1 MFANTLIVRIRSQVN
16 MCIRHDHRALER
28 SELLFGSLVYK
39 SDFSKIYFFPTPR
52 SIPNYVKIIIIDNDK
67 LGI

>member
-1 MFANTLIVRIRSQVN
+1 MTSLIVHIRSQVN

-39 SDFSKIYFFPTPR
+39 SDFSKIYFFFDTKVNSELR
-52 SIPNYVKIIIIDNDK
+52 QNNNYWQ
-67 LGI
+67 